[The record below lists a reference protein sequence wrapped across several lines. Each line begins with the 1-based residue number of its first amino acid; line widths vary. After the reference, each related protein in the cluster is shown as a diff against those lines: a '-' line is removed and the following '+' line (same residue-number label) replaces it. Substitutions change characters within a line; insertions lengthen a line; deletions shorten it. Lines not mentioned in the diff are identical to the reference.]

1 MANVAA
7 PIDRVEYQRPRGPG
21 FFHDQRKWVPY
32 LFVAPFFITFAI
44 FNLWPMLRAVVMGFQ
59 ESVGYSNQWEWVG
72 LKNYIE
78 ALTNDKQFVVA
89 SKNFVIYTLGSLL
102 SQIPAGLLLAW
113 MLTSRSLRFKGF
125 FRTLFFIPSVLPGV
139 TVAVI
144 GAWFF
149 NETRGLANAVYLL
162 LGGAERIK
170 FALLPQAIL
179 PMLLSIAF
187 WQWMGNHAIFFVAG
201 MSGIDTD
208 VIEASVVDGA
218 SPWQRFRFIVL
229 PLILPVV
236 AYVSIT
242 ITAGSLTTY
251 DIPYIFLNTV
261 GSGTTGGGP
270 GGQGWFYLVYMT
282 WQAFDQMRM
291 GYAAAMGW
299 IVFVIAVVVTAIQ
312 LKLFN
317 IGEVR

>member
-7 PIDRVEYQRPRGPG
+7 PLSSTEIRRPRVLA
-21 FFHDQRKWVPY
+21 FLSDQRKWVPY

-44 FNLWPMLRAVVMGFQ
+44 FTFYPMLRAIVMGFQ

-78 ALTNDKQFVVA
+78 ALTNDRQFKVA
-89 SKNFVIYTLGSLL
+89 AVNFVIYTLGSLIT
-102 SQIPAGLLLAW
+102 QIPAGLLLAW
-113 MLTSRSLRFKGF
+113 MLTSRSLRYKGF

-139 TVAVI
+139 TVAVV

-149 NETRGLANAVYLL
+149 SETRGLANAIYLT
-162 LGGAERIK
+162 LGGASRIK
-170 FALLPQAIL
+170 FALYPEFIL

-208 VIEASVVDGA
+208 VIEASIVDGA
-218 SPWQRFRFIVL
+218 TPFQRFRYIVL
-229 PLILPVV
+229 PLILPVI

-242 ITAGSLTTY
+242 ITAGSLTVY
-251 DIPYIFLNTV
+251 DIPYIFLNTISS
-261 GSGTTGGGP
+261 GSSGGP
-270 GGQGWFYLVYMT
+270 GGQGWFFLPYMT
-282 WQAFDQMRM
+282 WSAFDQMRM

-299 IVFVIAVVVTAIQ
+299 IVFVIAVVVTVIQ

-317 IGEVR
+317 IGEVK